1 MPRAAKSKRV
11 SAPDGSFT
19 VRGKVANG
27 EGSLYR
33 EADGWWRA
41 TYRVPG
47 VSRPRRVRGRTRDE
61 AIRRREVAITT
72 AAQAPRAG
80 PLLTKLSSESTIAEL
95 ARWWLETIAHHR
107 VRASSLGKYE
117 DRVER
122 VVPSLGDVRVGRLQ
136 PEHVAV
142 WQSEQLGTLS
152 PSTVADTRATFRLIV
167 EEAVSL
173 GLIAS
178 NPVER
183 VKPPTIRAKARRALT
198 AAEARSLITA
208 CVDDRL
214 GAAVSLLFVQGWRV
228 SEALGLAWS
237 DVDLDAAVATVSRAC
252 VYADGQ
258 GMMLGPPK
266 TPGAEGR
273 HLLAPI
279 VVDLLRRRRRAQSVE
294 RLAAGDSWRGNLYEG
309 RPIDLVFTNAV
320 GGLILRQAVAKAV
333 ARAARAAGLDPSGLG
348 THCGR
353 STAITALYSEEGI
366 DLADVAR
373 HVGHA
378 SPATT
383 AGYVRHLGRRPTATA
398 QAASRLLDP
407 TLTRD
412 VVTPPS
418 SQTRRRRKP

>member
-348 THCGR
+348 THGGR